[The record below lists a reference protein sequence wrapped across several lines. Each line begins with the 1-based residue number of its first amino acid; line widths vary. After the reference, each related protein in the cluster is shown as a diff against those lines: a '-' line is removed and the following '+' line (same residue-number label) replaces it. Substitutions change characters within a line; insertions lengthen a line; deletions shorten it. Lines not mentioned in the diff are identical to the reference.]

1 MAKYRDDGS
10 LVRTNEERL
19 ALKSSRAAEGV
30 VAAADYKRDAQAAI
44 DRITTLRAVR
54 LGQTLPV
61 EEVKRS
67 QNNSCFFVRP
77 LFGTPSEHYCG
88 AYCSTGIRR

>member
-1 MAKYRDDGS
+1 MVKYRDDGS

-54 LGQTLPV
+54 LAQTPVLPSN
-61 EEVKRS
+61 KAKKLKKII
-67 QNNSCFFVRP
+67 C
-77 LFGTPSEHYCG
+77 L
-88 AYCSTGIRR
+88 

>member
-1 MAKYRDDGS
+1 MLDKGLVYAHQPPYLDRMVKYRDDGS

-54 LGQTLPV
+54 LAQLPV
-61 EEVKRS
+61 LLSNKAKK
-67 QNNSCFFVRP
+67 P
-77 LFGTPSEHYCG
+77 TK
-88 AYCSTGIRR
+88 

>member
-54 LGQTLPV
+54 LGQTPVLPV
-61 EEVKRS
+61 KEVDK
-67 QNNSCFFVRP
+67 V
-77 LFGTPSEHYCG
+77 
-88 AYCSTGIRR
+88 AK

>member
-54 LGQTLPV
+54 LAQIPV
-61 EEVKRS
+61 
-67 QNNSCFFVRP
+67 VRP
-77 LFGTPSEHYCG
+77 NKAEKPKK
-88 AYCSTGIRR
+88 